1 MRRRRYNKHTSPY
14 VTGIVIW
21 FILFSIILSPLYYY
35 LTFPLTI
42 LILLSINLATFLL
55 YGLDK
60 LLASINTQRI
70 PEKILFAT
78 ALFGGSAGA
87 LSGMYLFR
95 HKTRKTSFQLIL
107 ALLILVQIVFV
118 IKIFEINL

>member
-1 MRRRRYNKHTSPY
+1 M
-14 VTGIVIW
+14 TGLIIW

-35 LTFPLTI
+35 LTFPLTV
-42 LILLSINLATFLL
+42 LVLLSINLSTFLL

-60 LLASINTQRI
+60 LLALINTQRI
-70 PEKILFAT
+70 PEKILYAA

-95 HKTRKTSFQLIL
+95 HKTRKISFQLIL